1 MLDVKKELENQ
12 ERKIAKLT
20 RANVLLEEDNL
31 KLAKKLRRAYQ
42 KNSKQNLE
50 RLTTE

>member
-20 RANVLLEEDNL
+20 RANVLLEEDNI
-31 KLAKKLRRAYQ
+31 KLAKRLRKAYQ
-42 KNSKQNLE
+42 KNSKKE
-50 RLTTE
+50 LTTE

>member
-1 MLDVKKELENQ
+1 MLDVKEELENQ
-12 ERKIAKLT
+12 KIKIAKLT

-31 KLAKKLRRAYQ
+31 KLTKRLRKAYQ
-42 KNSKQNLE
+42 KNTKQNLE

>member
-12 ERKIAKLT
+12 AREIVTLT
-20 RANVLLEEDNL
+20 KANLLLEEGNI